1 MSGARAIYSSFAD
14 RYSKQ
19 LVGFPIAD
27 ISLIEL
33 AKSVV
38 YKQGWISQISVQY
51 ITSMHLYVLTGLWLV
66 LV

>member
-1 MSGARAIYSSFAD
+1 MSGARAIYSSVAD

-51 ITSMHLYVLTGLWLV
+51 ITSTHL
-66 LV
+66 